1 MTASR
6 TFDLAVVGSGPG
18 GYRAAV
24 LGALRGL
31 KVAIVEQG
39 VWGGTC
45 LNRGCVPKK
54 AWYASARLV
63 AANRGLAA
71 RGIAGRLTPDLGQAW
86 RHQRGVV
93 ETVRASYVDYLKRL
107 GVTAFTGHATL
118 RGGRDIAIA
127 GGEPVSAGAI
137 ILATG
142 SSPFVPPALGLRAG
156 RVLTTDEL
164 FDAPPPPGRRVAV
177 IGSGVVGTE
186 MAFILAL
193 LGCEVV
199 WLTQSAPLARIGFSA
214 PALSLL
220 AEALAAHGI
229 RARPSGRPQSC
240 TTDASGVTLR
250 LPDGSAE
257 HVDWVLVASG
267 RRPNVAGLGLEA
279 AGIPIDAGGFVVSD
293 DRTMTAAQGVYAI
306 GDCANRR
313 MTSNHAL
320 AEASVAVANVLAPGS
335 ARRDAGAV
343 PEVVYSALELARLG
357 LSEPQAEAAGHE
369 PATGFA
375 SLEASPAALA
385 IGEPRGF
392 VRVVADLDSGA
403 LLGAEAVGA
412 HAGEWIHAVSAT
424 FRTPDALARLAGI
437 RYNHPALAE
446 EILNATETLAAKW
459 GLGAAVFP
467 GRGPARE

>member
-31 KVAIVEQG
+31 KVAVIEQG

-63 AANRGLAA
+63 AANRGYAA
-71 RGIAGRLTPDLGQAW
+71 RGLAGGLTPDLGQAW
-86 RHQRGVV
+86 RHQRSVV
-93 ETVRASYVDYLKRL
+93 EAVRASYVDYLDRL
-107 GVTAFTGHATL
+107 GVAAFTGRATL
-118 RGGRDIAIA
+118 RPPRDIDIA
-127 GGEPVSAGAI
+127 GAGAISAGAV

-142 SSPFVPPALGLRAG
+142 STPFVPAALALRAG

-164 FDAPPPPGRRVAV
+164 FDAPPPPGRRIAV
-177 IGSGVVGTE
+177 IGSGVIGTE
-186 MAFILAL
+186 MAFILARTGFTPPALAL
-193 LGCEVV
+193 LG
-199 WLTQSAPLARIGFSA
+199 
-214 PALSLL
+214 
-220 AEALAAHGI
+220 EALAEHGI
-229 RARPSGRPQSC
+229 RPRRSGRPRGC
-240 TTDASGVTLR
+240 AVDAGGVTLQ
-250 LPDGSAE
+250 LPDGSTE
-257 HVDWVLVASG
+257 RVDWALVASG
-267 RRPNVAGLGLEA
+267 RRPNLEALGL
-279 AGIPIDAGGFVVSD
+279 DALSISTDGDGCVATD
-293 DRTMTAAQGVYAI
+293 ERTMTAAQDVYAI
-306 GDCANRR
+306 GDCANAR

-320 AEASVAVANVLAPGS
+320 ADAAVAVANIVTPGS
-335 ARRDAGAV
+335 ARRDAAAV

-357 LSEPQAEAAGHE
+357 LSETQAEDAGCE

-424 FRTPDALARLAGI
+424 FRAPDALARLARI

-459 GLGAAVFP
+459 GLGAAVFA
-467 GRGPARE
+467 GAGHGTE

>member
-54 AWYASARLV
+54 AWYSTARLV
-63 AANRGLAA
+63 AANSGFAARGLA
-71 RGIAGRLTPDLGQAW
+71 GELIPDLAQAW

-93 ETVRASYVDYLKRL
+93 ESVRASYVDYLERL
-107 GVTAFTGHATL
+107 GVSALTGRAKL
-118 RGGRDIAIA
+118 RAGREIEIA
-127 GGEPVSAGAI
+127 GGGTHSAGAI
-137 ILATG
+137 VLATG
-142 SSPFVPPALGLRAG
+142 SSPYVPPALARHPG

-177 IGSGVVGTE
+177 IGSGVIGTE
-186 MAFILAL
+186 MAFILSM

-199 WLTQSAPLARIGFSA
+199 WLVQSEPLARLGFSA
-214 PALSLL
+214 PALALL
-220 AEALAAHGI
+220 AEALAERGI
-229 RARPSGRPQSC
+229 LPRRTGRPRACSV
-240 TTDASGVTLR
+240 DAGGVTLQ
-250 LPDGSAE
+250 LPDGAAE
-257 HVDWVLVASG
+257 RVDWVLVASG

-279 AGIPIDAGGFVVSD
+279 LGVVPDAGGFVPTD
-293 DRTMTAAQGVYAI
+293 ERTMTAAAGIYAI
-306 GDCANRR
+306 GDCANPR

-320 AEASVAVANVLAPGS
+320 AEAAVAVANIVSPGS

-357 LSEPQAEAAGHE
+357 LSEVQAEEAGYE

-375 SLEASPAALA
+375 SLAASPAALA
-385 IGEPRGF
+385 IGESRGF
-392 VRVVADLDSGA
+392 VRLVADLDSGA

-412 HAGEWIHAVSAT
+412 HAGEWLHIVGAT
-424 FRTPDALARLAGI
+424 LRAPDALARLAGL

-459 GLGAAVFP
+459 GLGPVVFRGDAA
-467 GRGPARE
+467 ARE

>member
-6 TFDLAVVGSGPG
+6 TFDLAVIGSGPG

-31 KVAIVEQG
+31 EVAIIEQG

-63 AANRGLAA
+63 AANRGYAA
-71 RGIAGRLTPDLGQAW
+71 RGLAGRLTPDLDQAW
-86 RHQRGVV
+86 RHQRSVV
-93 ETVRASYVDYLKRL
+93 AAVRASYVDYLERL
-107 GVTAFTGHATL
+107 GVTAFTGRATL
-118 RGGRDIAIA
+118 RTARDIDIA
-127 GGEPVSAGAI
+127 GAGTISAGAV

-142 SSPFVPPALGLRAG
+142 SSPFVPPALALHAG

-177 IGSGVVGTE
+177 IGSGVIGTE

-199 WLTQSAPLARIGFSA
+199 WLTQSEPLARVGFTP
-214 PALSLL
+214 PALALL
-220 AEALAAHGI
+220 ADALGQHDI
-229 RARPSGRPQSC
+229 RPRRSGRPRGR
-240 TTDASGVTLR
+240 TIDAEGVTLQ
-250 LPDGSAE
+250 LPDGSDE
-257 HVDWVLVASG
+257 RVDWALVASG
-267 RRPNVAGLGLEA
+267 RRPNVRSLGLEA
-279 AGIPIDAGGFVVSD
+279 VNVATDAGGFIATD
-293 DRTMTAAQGVYAI
+293 ERTMTAAPGVYAI
-306 GDCANRR
+306 GDCANAR

-320 AEASVAVANVLAPGS
+320 AEAAVAVENIISPGS
-335 ARRDAGAV
+335 ARRDAAAV
-343 PEVVYSALELARLG
+343 PEVIYSALELARLG
-357 LSEPQAEAAGHE
+357 LSETQAEDAGRE

-375 SLEASPAALA
+375 SLEVSPAALA

-412 HAGEWIHAVSAT
+412 HAGEWIHAVGAT
-424 FRTPDALARLAGI
+424 FRAPDALARLAGI

-446 EILNATETLAAKW
+446 EILNATETLASKW
-459 GLGAAVFP
+459 GLGAVVF
-467 GRGPARE
+467 GGAGHGTE

>member
-6 TFDLAVVGSGPG
+6 TFDLVVVGSGPG

-31 KVAIVEQG
+31 KVAIIEQG
-39 VWGGTC
+39 VWGGAC

-54 AWYASARLV
+54 AWYASARVL
-63 AANRGLAA
+63 AANAGFAA
-71 RGIAGRLTPDLGQAW
+71 RGLTGRLIPDLAQAW
-86 RHQRGVV
+86 RHQRDIV
-93 ETVRASYVDYLKRL
+93 EVVRASYIDYLERL
-107 GVTAFTGHATL
+107 GVSALTGRATL
-118 RGGRDIAIA
+118 RAGRAIEIA
-127 GGEPVSAGAI
+127 GGRTLAAGAI
-137 ILATG
+137 VLATG
-142 SSPFVPPALGLRAG
+142 SSPHVPPALARQAG

-177 IGSGVVGTE
+177 IGSGVIGTE
-186 MAFILAL
+186 MAFILAM

-199 WLTQSAPLARIGFSA
+199 WLVQSEPLARLGFSA
-214 PALSLL
+214 PALTLL
-220 AEALAAHGI
+220 AEALAERGI
-229 RARPSGRPQSC
+229 LPRRAGRPRACSVD
-240 TTDASGVTLR
+240 TGGVTLE

-257 HVDWVLVASG
+257 RVDWALVASG
-267 RRPNVAGLGLEA
+267 RRPNVAGLGLDALEVV
-279 AGIPIDAGGFVVSD
+279 PDAGGFVPTD
-293 DRTMTAAQGVYAI
+293 EHTMTTAPGVYAI
-306 GDCANRR
+306 GDCANPR

-320 AEASVAVANVLAPGS
+320 AEAAIAVANIVSPDS

-357 LSEPQAEAAGHE
+357 LSEAQAEDAGYE

-375 SLEASPAALA
+375 SLAANPAALA

-412 HAGEWIHAVSAT
+412 HAGEWIHAVGAT
-424 FRTPDALARLAGI
+424 LRSPDALARLAGI

-446 EILNATETLAAKW
+446 EILNATETLASKW
-459 GLGAAVFP
+459 GLAAAVFP
-467 GRGPARE
+467 GGRTRRE

>member
-6 TFDLAVVGSGPG
+6 TFDLAVIGSGPG

-24 LGALRGL
+24 LAALRGL
-31 KVAIVEQG
+31 RVAIIEQG

-54 AWYASARLV
+54 AWYATARLV
-63 AANRGLAA
+63 AANRGYAA
-71 RGIAGRLTPDLGQAW
+71 RGLAGRLVPDLDQAW
-86 RHQRGVV
+86 RHQHGVV
-93 ETVRASYVDYLKRL
+93 EAVRASYVDYLARL
-107 GVTAFTGHATL
+107 GVTALAGRATL
-118 RGGRDIAIA
+118 RSATTIDVTGVGA
-127 GGEPVSAGAI
+127 VSAGAVI
-137 ILATG
+137 IATG
-142 SSPFVPPALGLRAG
+142 SAPFVPAALPLRAG

-177 IGSGVVGTE
+177 IGSGVIGTE
-186 MAFILAL
+186 MAFILAM

-199 WLTQSAPLARIGFSA
+199 WLTRSEPLARIGFTA
-214 PALSLL
+214 PALALL
-220 AEALAAHGI
+220 GEALAEHAV
-229 RARPSGRPQSC
+229 RPRRSGRPRGC
-240 TTDASGVTLR
+240 AIDAGGVTLQ

-257 HVDWVLVASG
+257 RVDWVLVASG
-267 RRPNVAGLGLEA
+267 RRPNVAALGLDA
-279 AGIPIDAGGFVVSD
+279 LAIATDAGGFIATD
-293 DRTMTAAQGVYAI
+293 ERTMTAARDVYAI
-306 GDCANRR
+306 GDCANAR

-320 AEASVAVANVLAPGS
+320 AEAAVAVANIVAPGS
-335 ARRDAGAV
+335 ARRDAAAV

-357 LSEPQAEAAGHE
+357 LSETQAEDAGRE

-375 SLEASPAALA
+375 SLETSPAALA
-385 IGEPRGF
+385 LGEPRGF

-424 FRTPDALARLAGI
+424 FRAPDALARLARI

-446 EILNATETLAAKW
+446 EILNATETLASKW
-459 GLGAAVFP
+459 GLGAAVFGVP
-467 GRGPARE
+467 DRGAE

>member
-6 TFDLAVVGSGPG
+6 TFDLAIVGSGPG

-31 KVAIVEQG
+31 KVAIIEQG

-54 AWYASARLV
+54 AWYSTARLV
-63 AANRGLAA
+63 AASSGFAA
-71 RGIAGRLTPDLGQAW
+71 RGISGKLIPDLAQAW

-93 ETVRASYVDYLKRL
+93 DAVRASYVDYLERL
-107 GVTAFTGHATL
+107 GVCALTGRATL
-118 RGGRDIAIA
+118 RAGREIDIE
-127 GGEPVSAGAI
+127 GSRTLSAGAI
-137 ILATG
+137 VLATG
-142 SSPFVPPALGLRAG
+142 SSPYVPPALARSAG

-164 FDAPPPPGRRVAV
+164 FDTPPPPGRRVAV
-177 IGSGVVGTE
+177 IGSGVIGTE
-186 MAFILAL
+186 MAFILAM

-199 WLTQSAPLARIGFSA
+199 WLVQSEPLARLGFSA
-214 PALSLL
+214 PALTLL
-220 AEALAAHGI
+220 AEALAERDIHPR
-229 RARPSGRPQSC
+229 RAGRPRACSVD
-240 TTDASGVTLR
+240 TGGVTLQ

-257 HVDWVLVASG
+257 RVDWVLVASG
-267 RRPNVAGLGLEA
+267 RRPNVVLGLDA
-279 AGIPIDAGGFVVSD
+279 LDVVADAGGFVPTD
-293 DRTMTAAQGVYAI
+293 ERTMTAASGVYAI
-306 GDCANRR
+306 GDCANPR

-320 AEASVAVANVLAPGS
+320 AEAAIAVANIVSPGS
-335 ARRDAGAV
+335 ARRDSGGV

-357 LSEPQAEAAGHE
+357 LSEEQAEDAGYE

-375 SLEASPAALA
+375 SFAANPAALA

-392 VRVVADLDSGA
+392 VRLVADHDSAA

-412 HAGEWIHAVSAT
+412 HAGEWIHAVGAT
-424 FRTPDALARLAGI
+424 LGAPDALKRLAGI

-459 GLGAAVFP
+459 GLGPAVF
-467 GRGPARE
+467 GGTRAVGE

>member
-31 KVAIVEQG
+31 KVAIIEQG

-63 AANRGLAA
+63 AASRGWAG
-71 RGIAGRLTPDLGQAW
+71 RGIEGRLTPNLEQAW
-86 RHQRGVV
+86 RHQRDVV
-93 ETVRASYVDYLKRL
+93 DTVRASYIDYLDRL
-107 GVTAFTGHATL
+107 GVTAFSGRATL
-118 RGGRDIAIA
+118 RGERDIQVTGVGAI
-127 GGEPVSAGAI
+127 SAGAV

-142 SSPFVPPALGLRAG
+142 SSPFLPPALGLHPG
-156 RVLTTDEL
+156 RVLTTDQL

-177 IGSGVVGTE
+177 IGSGVIGTE

-193 LGCEVV
+193 LGREVV
-199 WLTQSAPLARIGFSA
+199 WLTQSEPLSRIGFSA

-220 AEALAAHGI
+220 AEALAEHGI
-229 RARPSGRPQSC
+229 RARHTGRPRSC
-240 TTDASGVTLR
+240 AVDAAGVTLQ
-250 LPDGSAE
+250 LPDGSIERA
-257 HVDWVLVASG
+257 DWALVASG

-279 AGIPIDAGGFVVSD
+279 AGIATDAGGFVVTD
-293 DRTMTAAQGVYAI
+293 ARAMTAAEGVYAI
-306 GDCANRR
+306 GDCANAR

-320 AEASVAVANVLAPGS
+320 AEASVAVANVISPGS
-335 ARRDAGAV
+335 ERRDAEAV

-357 LSEPQAEAAGHE
+357 LSETQAEDAGHE

-375 SLEASPAALA
+375 SLETSPAALA

-412 HAGEWIHAVSAT
+412 HAGEWIHAVGAT
-424 FRTPDALARLAGI
+424 FRAPDALVRLARI
-437 RYNHPALAE
+437 RYNHPTLAE
-446 EILNATETLAAKW
+446 EILNATETLASKW
-459 GLGAAVFP
+459 GLSAAIYP
-467 GRGPARE
+467 GRHGAGE